1 MWKITARSSMVPDSN
16 ENSVYADNNAT
27 SPLAPEVWEEMRAW
41 FGAAFHNASAL
52 YGPARNAARA
62 IGHAREQVADLLGLQ
77 DSRVV
82 VFTSGATE
90 SNNAAL
96 FGAARGNPARRH
108 VLTTSVEHPS
118 VVSPCAELE
127 REGYAVTYLP
137 VDSNGALDAAHLQDA
152 LRPDTLLVSI
162 MHANNETGIQFPVG
176 DLARLVKEFDARILI
191 HTDATQSVGKL
202 PIRFEK
208 ELDHI
213 DFLSMS
219 AHKLHGPKGS
229 GALVIREGAPWRS
242 FMLGGH
248 QEGGRRGGT
257 YNVPGIVGLGRA
269 CELANQYL
277 DTHEQASRL
286 CDEVQAYILGHIPG
300 VGVNG
305 ANSPRLPNTLSV
317 SFEGIEG
324 EGLVHQLSATGVYIS
339 TGSAC
344 TSGSTEPS
352 YVLRAMGV
360 PEPFIHGSV
369 RISFSRYTTA
379 EEAERLCEAL
389 AVSVDKLRRLSP
401 KKRGVQGTPD
411 VLPISVRTGS
421 KGDIA

>member
-1 MWKITARSSMVPDSN
+1 MWKTAAHSFMVPDSN

-27 SPLAPEVWEEMRAW
+27 SPLAPDVWEEMRAW
-41 FGAAFHNASAL
+41 SGAAFHNASAL

-62 IGHAREQVADLLGLQ
+62 IGHAREQVAALLGLK
-77 DSRVV
+77 DSHAV

-96 FGAARGNPARRH
+96 FGAARGNPSRRH

-118 VVSPCAELE
+118 VLGPCAELE

-137 VDSNGALDAAHLQDA
+137 VDSNGALDPAHLQHA

-162 MHANNETGIQFPVG
+162 MHANNETGILFPVG
-176 DLARLVKEFDARILI
+176 DLARLVKKFDARILT
-191 HTDATQSVGKL
+191 HSDATQSVGKL
-202 PIRFEK
+202 PIRFGED
-208 ELDHI
+208 LDHV

-219 AHKLHGPKGS
+219 AHKFHGPKGS
-229 GALVIREGAPWRS
+229 GALFIRESAPWRP

-248 QEGGRRGGT
+248 QEEGRRGGT

-269 CELANQYL
+269 CELASQYL
-277 DTHEQASRL
+277 DTHEQTSRL
-286 CDEVQAYILGHIPG
+286 RDEVQAYIAGHIPG
-300 VGVNG
+300 AWVNG

-324 EGLVHQLSATGVYIS
+324 EGLVHQLSAARVYIS

-352 YVLRAMGV
+352 HVLRAVGV
-360 PEPFIHGSV
+360 PEPFVHGSV

-379 EEAERLCEAL
+379 EEAGKLCEAL
-389 AVSVDKLRRLSP
+389 AVSVEKLRRLSP

-411 VLPISVRTGS
+411 VHPITVRTGS
-421 KGDIA
+421 KGDSA